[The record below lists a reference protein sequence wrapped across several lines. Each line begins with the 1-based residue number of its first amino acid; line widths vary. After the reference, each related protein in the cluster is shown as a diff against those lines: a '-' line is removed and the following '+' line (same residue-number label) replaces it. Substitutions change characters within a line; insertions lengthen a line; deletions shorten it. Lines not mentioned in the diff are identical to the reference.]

1 MNRQTLDKLSYHQA
15 QKRNTTKFESFTKK
29 QRKDLR
35 DRGYNNRGWNNVIKT
50 WGLVEDLI
58 KVINQAGDNKV
69 VNLAYK
75 RAEKLMSE
83 AVDKAVTID
92 QIDFDQLRQGINDLS
107 KAAINSIVN
116 GN

>member
-1 MNRQTLDKLSYHQA
+1 MNKQTIDGLNYHQA
-15 QKRNTTKFESFTKK
+15 QQRNTTKLKSFTKQ

-50 WGLVEDLI
+50 WELVLALI
-58 KVINQAGDNKV
+58 KEINQAEDFKV

-83 AVDKAVTID
+83 AVDKAITID
-92 QIDFDQLRQGINDLS
+92 QIDFDKLRRGIDDLS